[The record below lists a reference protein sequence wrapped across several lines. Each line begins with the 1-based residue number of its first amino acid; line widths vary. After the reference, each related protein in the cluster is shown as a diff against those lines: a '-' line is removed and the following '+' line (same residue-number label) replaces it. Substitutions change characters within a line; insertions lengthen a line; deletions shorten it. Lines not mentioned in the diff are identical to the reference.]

1 MAHLISSAIAGAG
14 NLVADGISGVTG
26 VASQVVEGVEDTLG
40 SIVEAID
47 QGVKDEDQLD
57 LPKYVCFKGDNG
69 LYLSARTVEGHP
81 YLQFAS
87 EDIGDPSVRFITY
100 NHKVNGKRVVRFKS
114 NHLGKFW
121 RRSPNWIWADT
132 DDTSTNNSDTLFEVI
147 KIDEDG
153 VYALRN
159 LGNNHFCH
167 RLTYDGKE
175 SCLNATIPTIRK
187 EAHIKIEEAVLSRK
201 ISNIEY
207 HLKGA
212 KIFDKKAKTLIT
224 REAVNGTSTDSKT
237 TITLKYS
244 VIKGKLWDSSKSMK
258 LGVTTTIEAGVP
270 VVLPATIEV
279 QSEFNSTYSWGESII
294 EKEEYSNAYEV
305 VVPAYSVVT
314 VSVLATQGICQ
325 VPFSYTQEDVLTTGE
340 RKVFK
345 FDDGIFRGVNSFG
358 FKSEVTERKL
368 SKDDD

>member
-132 DDTSTNNSDTLFEVI
+132 DDTSTKNSDTLFEV
-147 KIDEDG
+147 
-153 VYALRN
+153 
-159 LGNNHFCH
+159 
-167 RLTYDGKE
+167 
-175 SCLNATIPTIRK
+175 
-187 EAHIKIEEAVLSRK
+187 IKIEEAVLSRK